1 MPRET
6 LLPTLLWA
14 LLWTSLSA
22 DSAAET
28 TWARNAD
35 WLEEQIAD
43 CAREQDIATCRSF
56 SARAL
61 SRLFG
66 VLGVCDETS
75 CMNSPQLS
83 SEIAKGGPWTALG
96 AATEQSVLS
105 LAQKMAIGGMPV
117 VAVNADV
124 GWVVLV
130 MPGELYPSQRWHRNV
145 PVAAGTRLDQPDG
158 SVYGKGL
165 NFLFSDPT
173 KVTLYVY
180 K

>member
-1 MPRET
+1 M
-6 LLPTLLWA
+6 LLRMLATAWLSLLVSGA
-14 LLWTSLSA
+14 C
-22 DSAAET
+22 AAET

-35 WLEEQIAD
+35 WLEQQIAG
-43 CAREQDIATCRSF
+43 CAEDQDLATCRTF

-66 VLGVCDETS
+66 VLDVCTTTS
-75 CMNSPQLS
+75 CMSSLQLS
-83 SEIAKGGPWTALG
+83 TQIAKGGPWTPLG
-96 AATEQSVLS
+96 AATEQAVLTQ
-105 LAQKMAIGGMPV
+105 AQKMAVGGLPV
-117 VAVNADV
+117 VAVNAAV

-130 MPGELYPSQRWHRNV
+130 MPGEMYPSQRWRRNV
-145 PVAAGTRLDQPDG
+145 PAAAGTRIDQPDS

-165 NFLFSDPT
+165 NFLFSDPS

>member
-1 MPRET
+1 MLSKMLVAV
-6 LLPTLLWA
+6 LLL
-14 LLWTSLSA
+14 TSFSVA
-22 DSAAET
+22 CAAQT

-35 WLEEQIAD
+35 WLEEQIAG
-43 CAREQDIATCRSF
+43 CAEQHDVATCRTF

-61 SRLFG
+61 ERLFG
-66 VLGVCDETS
+66 VLGVCGDSS
-75 CMNSPQLS
+75 CMNSLQLS
-83 SEIAKGGPWTALG
+83 TEIAKGGPWTPLG
-96 AATEQSVLS
+96 TATEQSVLT
-105 LAQKMAIGGMPV
+105 LAQQMAEGGMPV
-117 VAVNADV
+117 VAVNAAV

-130 MPGELYPSQRWHRNV
+130 MPGELYPSQRWARNV

-165 NFLFSDPT
+165 NFLFSDPA